1 MNEVI
6 RVKEVIIEKEVI
18 SCDVS
23 PVAMFKQVMCLFYRF
38 AVQPTFE
45 RHHILSAPSYIIC
58 FFISSVD
65 FGSDL

>member
-23 PVAMFKQVMCLFYRF
+23 PVALFINN
-38 AVQPTFE
+38 
-45 RHHILSAPSYIIC
+45 HHKLITVHQR
-58 FFISSVD
+58 FISSLEYLLSQ
-65 FGSDL
+65 GSSKSLPII

>member
-23 PVAMFKQVMCLFYRF
+23 PVAMFNKLCVCSIDGQSNL
-38 AVQPTFE
+38 
-45 RHHILSAPSYIIC
+45 HLKDIIY
-58 FFISSVD
+58 
-65 FGSDL
+65 